1 MERNYIELSELLTG
15 LKGMIAEAF
24 PERFWV
30 KAEIRQYSVNPAG
43 HCYMTLSETKGGRSV
58 AEIRSIIWKWKFPS
72 LSEYFSRATGTDLR
86 AGITVLV
93 KVSLN
98 FSELYG
104 MSLYVEDIDPAFT
117 LGEQALQRRQA
128 IEKLT
133 REGYMEMQKELCLP
147 AIPYNLA
154 IISSPTAAG
163 LQDFLHHLEDNPYG
177 FRFNPVLFETT
188 MQGEGA
194 APSVI
199 ASFRK
204 IAGMEEQAGR
214 TFDVVLILRGG
225 GSETDLACFDD
236 YDMAVAIATCPSP
249 VVTAIGHDKDHH
261 IADMVANAYV
271 KTPTALADLFIN
283 AYLQEEEKISTLGA
297 GVADGARRRLD
308 AQEEVL
314 ARTEGRISRTV
325 NDRFQTADR
334 ALQTLA
340 ARITRGLLMKSH
352 SGQQRLA
359 DLATR
364 ITRGLLMK
372 SHSQQQRLADLSARI
387 GRGLLDKRYKAE
399 TVLDDRVSRLRFS
412 AGAKH
417 SLEYSRVALI
427 DARIAGADPREILSR
442 GYVLVTGRDNRILKS
457 TTRVSVGDRIGV
469 RFSDGHLRAMVN
481 EVARDEDRG
490 DISNASTA

>member
-1 MERNYIELSELLTG
+1 MERDYFELSELLTG

-43 HCYMTLSETKGGRSV
+43 HCYMTLSETRGGRQV

-72 LSEYFSRATGTDLR
+72 LSEYFRQATGTDLK

-117 LGEQALQRRQA
+117 LGEQALQRKQA

-163 LQDFLHHLEDNPYG
+163 LQDFLHHLKDNPYG
-177 FRFNPVLFETT
+177 FRFNPVLFETA
-188 MQGEGA
+188 MQGDGA

-199 ASFRK
+199 ASFQK
-204 IAGMEEQAGR
+204 IAAVEEQAGR
-214 TFDVVLILRGG
+214 SFDAVLILRGG

-236 YDMAVAIATCPSP
+236 YDMAVAIATCSSP

-271 KTPTALADLFIN
+271 KTPTALADLFIH
-283 AYLQEEEKISTLGA
+283 AYLAEDERIAGLEDRVLG
-297 GVADGARRRLD
+297 GAREALD
-308 AQEEVL
+308 AQEEKLERAAGRITRAVIGKFASADRSL
-314 ARTEGRISRTV
+314 QILSARIARGLLVKCHSREQGLIDLGGRISR
-325 NDRFQTADR
+325 
-334 ALQTLA
+334 
-340 ARITRGLLMKSH
+340 GLLNKSH
-352 SGQQRLA
+352 LLGKRLE
-359 DLATR
+359 D
-364 ITRGLLMK
+364 
-372 SHSQQQRLADLSARI
+372 S
-387 GRGLLDKRYKAE
+387 
-399 TVLDDRVSRLRFS
+399 VSRLRFS

-417 SLEYSRVALI
+417 SLAFSRVALVE
-427 DARIAGADPREILSR
+427 ARIGGADPREILSR
-442 GYVLVTGRDNRILKS
+442 GYVLVTGKDNRILKS
-457 TTRVSVGDRIGV
+457 TARVSVGDRIGV
-469 RFSDGHLRAMVN
+469 RFSDGHLRATVN
-481 EVARDEDRG
+481 EVARDEDRDG
-490 DISNASTA
+490 LACVSTA